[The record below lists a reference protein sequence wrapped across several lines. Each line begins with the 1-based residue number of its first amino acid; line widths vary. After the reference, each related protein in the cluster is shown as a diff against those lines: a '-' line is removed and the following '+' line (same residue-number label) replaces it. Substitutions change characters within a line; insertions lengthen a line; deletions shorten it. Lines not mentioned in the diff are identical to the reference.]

1 MSGHEYCWEK
11 EKDLRRWL
19 VKKLKEN
26 AYFIEVRTANLVS
39 DGLDDY
45 CRKYYQNLGVLGSE
59 VDVVLTTKRELI
71 GIELE
76 YIRPGDKLF
85 EKLQHSIGQAL
96 LFLMIGFHKVGL
108 LHFFHPDISKEI
120 AENCATLIR
129 DLFKNDLPDGTAH
142 TVNYLCVRVIR
153 IDENRYRL
161 DVVKSWPDYEEVF
174 NPLFFGRWLLDLALP
189 NCRHDVE
196 ERRRC
201 LKVALKAPIR

>member
-11 EKDLRRWL
+11 EEDLRRWF

-26 AYFIEVRTANLVS
+26 GQFIDVRSANLAS
-39 DGLDDY
+39 AGLDEY

-59 VDVVLTTKRELI
+59 VDVVLTTETKLI

-76 YIRPGDKLF
+76 YIRSDEKLSY
-85 EKLQHSIGQAL
+85 KLQHSIGQAL
-96 LFLMIGFHKVGL
+96 LFLMLGFHKVGL

-120 AENCATLIR
+120 AENCATLTR
-129 DLFKNDLPDGTAH
+129 DLFKNDLPDGTAY

-153 IDENRYRL
+153 IDEKNYRL
-161 DVVKSWPDYEEVF
+161 DVVESWPDYKEIF
-174 NPLFFGRWLLDLALP
+174 NSRFFGRWLLDSALR

-196 ERRRC
+196 KRRRC
-201 LKVALKAPIR
+201 LKIALKAPTP